1 MDIYQV
7 IKQDHDRMRAMLEEL
22 CATENGD
29 AARREE
35 LFVPFKNELL
45 MHQHVEEAVV
55 YHRLKEIEETRAEAL
70 EAINEHHLADVL
82 AEELAIMPKDSDEW
96 FAKFGVLRELIE
108 HHMKEEE
115 GEFFAAARKVIDA
128 PLAREMAEQMREK
141 KEAGL
146 AALQP
151 IG

>member
-7 IKQDHDRMRAMLEEL
+7 IKQDNDRMRAMLEEL
-22 CATENGD
+22 CATGNSD
-29 AARREE
+29 ATRREE
-35 LFVPFKNELL
+35 LFFPFKNELL

-55 YHRLKEIEETRAEAL
+55 YHRLKEIGETRAEAL
-70 EAINEHHLADVL
+70 KAINEHHLADVL
-82 AEELAIMPKDSDEW
+82 AEELAVMPKDSDEW
-96 FAKFGVLRELIE
+96 FAKFGVLRELID
-108 HHMKEEE
+108 HHMNEEE
-115 GEFFAAARKVIDA
+115 DEFFAAARKVIDA

-151 IG
+151 ID